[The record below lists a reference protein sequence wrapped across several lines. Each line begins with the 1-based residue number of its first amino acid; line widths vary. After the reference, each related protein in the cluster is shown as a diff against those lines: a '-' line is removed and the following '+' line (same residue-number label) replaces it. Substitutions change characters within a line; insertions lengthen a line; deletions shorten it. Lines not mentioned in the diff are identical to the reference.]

1 MNSVHLYGP
10 VFETVQQAHD
20 VPFGS
25 TFEVHT
31 ETKLFSM
38 QHNIKVLNTIPYWC
52 SDQLLISSC
61 TEHTDTRYT
70 KYKKEVAQM
79 LEIARSYLVKAKG
92 SSQDKPEASETPTS
106 TLS

>member
-1 MNSVHLYGP
+1 MRTARYRAVPPKIDRRQSIEGRNRLST

-38 QHNIKVLNTIPYWC
+38 QQNMCLK
-52 SDQLLISSC
+52 D
-61 TEHTDTRYT
+61 